1 MRSDLQTAPSQ
12 GAVPAGATAREVHA
26 RSPATLSRRGH
37 LGGPEG
43 NEILTSATAAIL
55 TVLLVAEGITIL
67 QLGGLLSVHMFIGL
81 VLIPPIL
88 LKLSSTGYRFA
99 RYYLDSRPY
108 TQKGPPAL
116 PLRVLAPVLVAAT
129 VGVFA
134 TGVWLLVLGHRS
146 DQALL
151 LHKAFFIVWGAAF
164 GIHFLAYAP
173 RVLRSIRGDWGSVR
187 RHSVPGSALRGV
199 LVAMSLGA
207 GLALALSLVSAI
219 SGWHGGH
226 AG

>member
-1 MRSDLQTAPSQ
+1 MRSDLQAAPRQ
-12 GAVPAGATAREVHA
+12 AAVPLHAPARTVPGARPAAAGPSE
-26 RSPATLSRRGH
+26 H

-55 TVLLVAEGITIL
+55 TVLLIGEGITIL

-88 LKLSSTGYRFA
+88 LKLSSAGYRFA
-99 RYYLDSRPY
+99 RYYLHSPRY

-116 PLRVLAPVLVAAT
+116 PLRVLAPVLVAST

-134 TGVWLLVLGHRS
+134 TGVWLLALGHKS
-146 DQALL
+146 DQVLL
-151 LHKAFFIVWGAAF
+151 LHKAFFIVWGAVFA
-164 GIHFLAYAP
+164 IHFLAYAP
-173 RVLRSIRGDWGSVR
+173 RALRSLRSDWGSVR
-187 RHSVPGSALRGV
+187 RHSVPGSGLRGV

-219 SGWHGGH
+219 SGWHGVPG
-226 AG
+226 G